1 MSVVELSTTAARP
14 LASYHLDVLSEDAFC
29 DRVALAVPGSVI
41 TYHLG
46 LLARD
51 RDHLA
56 SSLAP
61 EQRQALNAIAGRAW
75 KLAAAGWA
83 HLVQRRVGEACFA
96 YQLVVSRRPLSA
108 RSARAMRPLARL
120 LTEAA

>member
-1 MSVVELSTTAARP
+1 MNVVELSTSVARP
-14 LASYHLDVLSEDAFC
+14 RAPQQPDAMTEDAFC
-29 DRVALAVPGSVI
+29 DRVALAAPGSVI
-41 TYHLG
+41 TYHIG

-61 EQRQALNAIAGRAW
+61 EQRQALNAVAGRAW

-83 HLVQRRVGEACFA
+83 HLVQRRVGESRFA
-96 YQLVVSRRPLSA
+96 YQLVISRRPLSA
-108 RSARAMRPLARL
+108 RSARAMQPLARL

>member
-1 MSVVELSTTAARP
+1 MNVVELSTTAARP
-14 LASYHLDVLSEDAFC
+14 RSSQQPDVMTEDALC
-29 DRVALAVPGSVI
+29 DSVAQAAPGSVI
-41 TYHLG
+41 TYHVG
-46 LLARD
+46 QLARD

-61 EQRQALNAIAGRAW
+61 EQRQALNAVAGRAW

-96 YQLVVSRRPLSA
+96 YQLVISRRPLSA
-108 RSARAMRPLARL
+108 RSTRAMRPLARL